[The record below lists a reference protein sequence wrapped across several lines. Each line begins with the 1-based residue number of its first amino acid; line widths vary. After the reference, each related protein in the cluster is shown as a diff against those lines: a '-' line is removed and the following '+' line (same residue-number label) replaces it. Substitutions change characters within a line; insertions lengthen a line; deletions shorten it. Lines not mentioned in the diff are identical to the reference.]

1 MGFWNW
7 LTHHPNGNKDSIAGV
22 SAGADTQSTSKITKT
37 VTLVNPGM
45 HCLCV
50 SLVFVIWEGNGNYKD
65 CGVGQLLV
73 NAFKLLKEKN
83 DRLTSAINSGYSV
96 KPRSPLGQHSR
107 KLLSAACVRLT
118 GLKINPIML

>member
-1 MGFWNW
+1 M
-7 LTHHPNGNKDSIAGV
+7 THHPNGNKDSVAGV
-22 SAGADTQSTSKITKT
+22 SVGADSQSTSKITKT
-37 VTLVNPGM
+37 FTLVSPGM

-50 SLVFVIWEGNGNYKD
+50 SLVFVRWEGNGNFKA

-73 NAFKLLKEKN
+73 NAIKLLKGKN
-83 DRLTSAINSGYSV
+83 DKLTSAINSGYSV

-107 KLLSAACVRLT
+107 RLLPAACAGLT